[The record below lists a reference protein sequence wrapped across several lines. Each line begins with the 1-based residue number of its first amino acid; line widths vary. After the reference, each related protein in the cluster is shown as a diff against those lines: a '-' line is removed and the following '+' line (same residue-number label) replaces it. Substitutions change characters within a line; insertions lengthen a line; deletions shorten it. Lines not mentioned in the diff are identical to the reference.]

1 MKRITFLTTLATPT
15 LSPAN
20 ADFQA
25 EVDSLVV
32 RAR

>member
-1 MKRITFLTTLATPT
+1 MKRITFLTTLAT